1 MVAATWRMCK
11 RVTAHVH
18 MSHGTHVQGSSPTV
32 ENGGRFDMVAATWRM
47 YKRVTAQVNMS
58 LDTHLQGSCPA
69 VEDGERFD
77 MVAARKEDMA
87 LCVH

>member
-1 MVAATWRMCK
+1 
-11 RVTAHVH
+11 
-18 MSHGTHVQGSSPTV
+18 MSHGTHVQGSCPTV
-32 ENGGRFDMVAATWRM
+32 ENGERFDMVAATWRM

-69 VEDGERFD
+69 VEDSERFD